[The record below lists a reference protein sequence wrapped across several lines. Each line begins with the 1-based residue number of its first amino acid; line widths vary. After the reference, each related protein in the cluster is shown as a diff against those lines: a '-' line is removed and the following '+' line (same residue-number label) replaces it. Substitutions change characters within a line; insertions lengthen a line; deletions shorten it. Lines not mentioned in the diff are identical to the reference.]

1 MAFHYRSSSRLK
13 VVWYTLVNLQLGR
26 LRSVAAFFVVK
37 VSSRVKNHDF
47 SKFAIFTWLNR
58 ANQELSFEKNS
69 RKKCFFC
76 ADLWSAKVFSMLII
90 LIDRWQVL
98 SYLIRMS
105 LLNQANHAIW
115 QKSWSTSIVRTV
127 FPWILEVNAS
137 NEEKKACPFSY
148 TAPRRKRTTKS
159 FCKEWA
165 SNLAE
170 SDKGYYYNQEKWV
183 KDDKAPE
190 KHWNHCGI
198 EFNEVLSEQGKLFW
212 PWSGQAS
219 DEVARGPAPYK
230 NRTKDCFESLL

>member
-1 MAFHYRSSSRLK
+1 MILSGLALLSSRNYQGPHWCLLN
-13 VVWYTLVNLQLGR
+13 TGLILL
-26 LRSVAAFFVVK
+26 K

-47 SKFAIFTWLNR
+47 SKFAIFKWLNR
-58 ANQELSFEKNS
+58 ANQELSFKKNS

-115 QKSWSTSIVRTV
+115 QKSWSTSIVLTV

-137 NEEKKACPFSY
+137 KEEKKACPFSY
-148 TAPRRKRTTKS
+148 TTPRRKKMTKS

-165 SNLAE
+165 SKLAE
-170 SDKGYYYNQEKWV
+170 SDRGYHYNQEEWL

-190 KHWNHCGI
+190 KP
-198 EFNEVLSEQGKLFW
+198 LKP
-212 PWSGQAS
+212 PWGR
-219 DEVARGPAPYK
+219 V
-230 NRTKDCFESLL
+230 